1 MKEVITSVN
10 GGMPIVLDDIRF
22 QQSGV
27 KEAIKGIAMP
37 YMDENDNDDF
47 MILSGLLKIGSDI
60 TSGYVFYKG
69 EVFYCPGKQNAF
81 NNYNKIAVVESYD
94 PAGLK
99 VFKSNPANPIDTY
112 LIREMV
118 LFTDSTAPSDALTFI
133 AQSTSLD
140 HEWYYH
146 RRIVDSVKSSLQ
158 PFQLINEQVV
168 PSGELMEGTYRVY
181 GKVDFSNTIHLKG
194 QMSFED
200 IHDDKRLFSLP
211 IGFPV
216 SFDTDFKLIAYVP
229 QPSGPYRPCVLR
241 FYFSMGVLAVDFH
254 RWVAEDIYA
263 GVISFDGISFSLL

>member
-1 MKEVITSVN
+1 MKELITSVN

-22 QQSGV
+22 QQLGV

-37 YMDENDNDDF
+37 YMYENNNDDF
-47 MILSGLLKIGSDI
+47 MILSGLLRIGDNI

-69 EVFYCPGKQNAF
+69 EVFYCPGKQNVGLNF
-81 NNYNKIAVVESYD
+81 YNKLAVVESYD

-112 LIREMV
+112 LIREMA

-140 HEWYYH
+140 HTWYYH
-146 RRIVDSVKSSLQ
+146 RRVVESVKSSIQ
-158 PFQLINEQVV
+158 PFQIINEQVIPV
-168 PSGELMEGTYRVY
+168 GGTMEGTYRVY

-194 QMSFED
+194 QISFED
-200 IHDDKRLFSLP
+200 IPDDKRLFSLP
-211 IGFPV
+211 MGFPV
-216 SFDTDFKLIAYVP
+216 GFDTDFKLIVYA
-229 QPSGPYRPCVLR
+229 QSSSGYRPCVLR
-241 FYFSMGVLAVDFH
+241 FYKSMGVLAVDFH
-254 RWVAEDIYA
+254 RWVGAGTYA

>member
-112 LIREMV
+112 LIREMA

-140 HEWYYH
+140 HTWYYH
-146 RRIVDSVKSSLQ
+146 RRVVESVKSSIQ
-158 PFQLINEQVV
+158 PFQIINEQVIPV
-168 PSGELMEGTYRVY
+168 GGIMEGTYRVY

-194 QMSFED
+194 QISFED
-200 IHDDKRLFSLP
+200 IPDDKRLFSLP
-211 IGFPV
+211 MGFPV
-216 SFDTDFKLIAYVP
+216 GFDTDFKLIVYA
-229 QPSGPYRPCVLR
+229 QSSSEYRPCVLR
-241 FYFSMGVLAVDFH
+241 FYGSMGVLAVDFH
-254 RWVAEDIYA
+254 RWVGAGMYA